1 MPGPGGGSHGGGGSR
16 GGGGF
21 SGGGFS
27 GGSHHSG
34 GGFNGGFNR
43 HPGGGHRPPHHSG
56 YHHHHGPF
64 FGGGWYHRRPRY
76 YGGGGGC
83 FSGLFVA
90 GIFIL
95 ILIFSVIPS
104 NNVEYIDSDIEIYDE
119 NIFQDYAN
127 DQYEKEFGKTSA
139 YEDNILLV
147 FLTED
152 ENYYN
157 YYYIAWVGDH
167 IVTDINY
174 MFGNENTDLGYAI
187 SNAINTNSYK
197 YSLDSNIAQVVEYME
212 TEIVSK
218 NLDSSYNCNEENGGY
233 VSHLTNNTFIEMTE
247 DTVNTALQHFTD
259 STGIPIV
266 VVVEDIDEVF
276 VTTPYTSPEQK
287 DDGYQTGTAT
297 TVFGV
302 LVPIFIIIS
311 VVAVI
316 VLAVALIKR
325 NKKKMQE
332 LEDDN

>member
-27 GGSHHSG
+27 GGSHG
-34 GGFNGGFNR
+34 GGFNGGFNH
-43 HPGGGHRPPHHSG
+43 HPGGGHRPPHHGG

-76 YGGGGGC
+76 YGGSGC
-83 FSGLFVA
+83 FP
-90 GIFIL
+90 
-95 ILIFSVIPS
+95 ILIFIAIFIVGGILSLAPS
-104 NNVEYIDSDIEIYDE
+104 NNVEYIDLNVEKYDE

-127 DQYEKEFGKTSA
+127 DQYEKEFGKTAA

-152 ENYYN
+152 ENYYD

-174 MFGNENTDLGYAI
+174 LFGNENTDLGYAI

-197 YSLDSNIAQVVEYME
+197 YSLDSNISQVVEYMKNN
-212 TEIVSK
+212 IVSK
-218 NLDSSYNCNEENGGY
+218 NLENAFICSENNAGY

-247 DTVNTALQHFTD
+247 ETVNTALQSFTEE
-259 STGIPIV
+259 TGIPIV
-266 VVVEDIDEVF
+266 VVVEDIDDVF
-276 VTTPYTSPEQK
+276 TVNDSAVEQS
-287 DDGYQTGTAT
+287 QTVSSMG
-297 TVFGV
+297 FGV
-302 LVPIFIIIS
+302 SRILIIFS
-311 VVAVI
+311 VITVIAVAVF
-316 VLAVALIKR
+316 LIIK

-332 LEDDN
+332 LEKDE

>member
-1 MPGPGGGSHGGGGSR
+1 MPGPGGGAHGGGGSR

-27 GGSHHSG
+27 GGAHRPN
-34 GGFNGGFNR
+34 GGFNGGFNH
-43 HPGGGHRPPHHSG
+43 HPGGGHRPPHHHVG
-56 YHHHHGPF
+56 HHYHGPH
-64 FGGGWYHRRPRY
+64 FGGGWYRRPRY
-76 YGGGGGC
+76 YGGGGC
-83 FSGLFVA
+83 FSGLIIVA
-90 GIFIL
+90 IFIL
-95 ILIFSVIPS
+95 FFIYSIIPS
-104 NNVEYIDSDIEIYDE
+104 NNVEYIDSEVEIYDE

-127 DQYEKEFGKTSA
+127 DQYKKEFSTTSA

-152 ENYYN
+152 ENYYD

-167 IVTDINY
+167 IATDINY
-174 MFGNENTDLGYAI
+174 MFGNENTELGYAI

-197 YSLDSNIAQVVEYME
+197 YSLDSNIAQIVEYME
-212 TEIVSK
+212 NEIIAK
-218 NLDSSYNCNEENGGY
+218 NLNSSFNCNEDNAGY
-233 VSHLTNNTFIEMTE
+233 VSHLTNKTFIEMTE

-276 VTTPYTSPEQK
+276 VTTPDTSPEQE

-297 TVFGV
+297 TGFGV

>member
-27 GGSHHSG
+27 GGSHG

-43 HPGGGHRPPHHSG
+43 HPGGGHRPPPHHGG

-76 YGGGGGC
+76 YGGGGC
-83 FSGLFVA
+83 FGGLIIVA
-90 GIFIL
+90 IFIL
-95 ILIFSVIPS
+95 FFIYSILPS
-104 NNVEYIDSDIEIYDE
+104 NNVEYIDSEVEIYDE

-127 DQYEKEFGKTSA
+127 VQYKKEFGTTSA

-212 TEIVSK
+212 AEIVSK
-218 NLDSSYNCNEENGGY
+218 NLESSFNCNDENGGF

-276 VTTPYTSPEQK
+276 VTNPDTSPEQE
-287 DDGYQTGTAT
+287 DNSFQIGTAT
-297 TVFGV
+297 TGFGI
-302 LVPIFIIIS
+302 LRPILIII
-311 VVAVI
+311 AVI
-316 VLAVALIKR
+316 AVIMLVVVLIKR
-325 NKKKMQE
+325 NKKKMHE
-332 LEDDN
+332 LEDDK